1 LTEQLA
7 VPTVGPGDRPHWKYG
22 VKLPALSLAKVTVP
36 VGVVGLEEKSV
47 TIAVH
52 VVAAATLTE
61 PGLQEMD
68 VVVEWA
74 APGVVTKR
82 VNLPLEIT
90 T

>member
-1 LTEQLA
+1 LTEQLE
-7 VPTVGPGDRPHWKYG
+7 VPTVGPGARPHWKFG
-22 VKLPALSLAKVTVP
+22 VKLPGLSLTKVAVP
-36 VGVVGLEEKSV
+36 VGVVGLVEKSV

-68 VVVEWA
+68 VVVEWV

-82 VNLPLEIT
+82 ANLPLEVPT
-90 T
+90 